1 MRKTTVKP
9 ATSTTAVTTEVAPT
23 LTVIDGKAIVTS
35 LHIAQVFSKTH
46 GHVLRDIEEVIKRCQ
61 AEFVKSNFGL
71 SSYMSDQNKPLP
83 MYNLT
88 RDGFTLVAMG
98 FNGAKAFEFKI
109 AYINAFATME
119 KSLIELEGKGTGQSL
134 NRNNS
139 FKALANQ
146 DLDNWLK
153 TDFGYCDEDLALM
166 AVTVTTFSTRLDGV
180 LAQDRATAFRE
191 GFVDNYY
198 KILSRSRD
206 KQKQMTPAHR
216 LAFALNI
223 LSDFAYDQLLDVN
236 QSLIKMGQKPV

>member
-1 MRKTTVKP
+1 MRKTTVK
-9 ATSTTAVTTEVAPT
+9 TTTVPTEATEVVPT
-23 LTVIDGKAIVTS
+23 LTVISGKAVVTS
-35 LHIAQVFSKTH
+35 LHIAQVFGKVH
-46 GHVLRDIEEVIKRCQ
+46 KNVLQNIEVLLAGCPP
-61 AEFVKSNFGL
+61 EFGRLNFQL
-71 SSYMSDQNKPLP
+71 SSYASDQNKPLP

-98 FNGAKAFEFKI
+98 FSGVKALEFKI
-109 AYINAFATME
+109 AYINAFSRLE
-119 KSLIELEGKGTGQSL
+119 KSLVEMLEGTGQTL
-134 NRNNS
+134 NGNNS
-139 FKALANQ
+139 FKALVNRYR
-146 DLDNWLK
+146 DDWLK

-166 AVTVTTFSTRLDGV
+166 AVTVTNFSTRLDGV

-206 KQKQMTPAHR
+206 KQKLMTPAHR

-236 QSLIKMGQKPV
+236 SSLIKMGQKSV

>member
-1 MRKTTVKP
+1 MRKTSVKP
-9 ATSTTAVTTEVAPT
+9 VPVTTEVAPA

-35 LHIAQVFSKTH
+35 LHIADVFGKVH
-46 GHVLRDIEEVIKRCQ
+46 KNVLQNIEVLLGDCPP
-61 AEFVKSNFGL
+61 EFSRLNFQP
-71 SSYMSDQNKPLP
+71 SDYTDERGKVQP

-98 FNGAKAFEFKI
+98 FNGAKALEFKI

-119 KSLIELEGKGTGQSL
+119 KSLVEMLEGTGQSL
-134 NRNNS
+134 NGNNN

-146 DLDNWLK
+146 DRDNWLK
-153 TDFGYCDEDLALM
+153 TDFGYCEEDLALM
-166 AVTVTTFSTRLDGV
+166 AVTVTNFSTRLDGV
-180 LAQDRATAFRE
+180 LAEDRATAFRE

-236 QSLIKMGQKPV
+236 HSLIKMGQKTV

>member
-9 ATSTTAVTTEVAPT
+9 APVTTEVAPA

-35 LHIAQVFSKTH
+35 LHIAQVFSKAH
-46 GHVLRDIEEVIKRCQ
+46 GHVLRDIEEIIKRSP
-61 AEFVKSNFGL
+61 AEFRESNFGL

-83 MYNLT
+83 MYNLS
-88 RDGFTLVAMG
+88 RDAFTLVAMG
-98 FNGAKAFEFKI
+98 FGGAKAFEFKI
-109 AYINAFATME
+109 AYINAFTRLE
-119 KSLIELEGKGTGQSL
+119 KSLVEMLEGTGQSL
-134 NRNNS
+134 NGNNN

-146 DLDNWLK
+146 DRDNWLK

-166 AVTVTTFSTRLDGV
+166 AVTVTNFSTRLDGV

-191 GFVDNYY
+191 GFVDDYF
-198 KILSRSRD
+198 KILARSRD

-223 LSDFAYDQLLDVN
+223 LTDFAYDQLLDVN
-236 QSLIKMGQKPV
+236 QSLIKMGQKAV